1 MAQVSIPPLLS
12 PATMSRRAPLSTLPN
27 AINSPY
33 HGVGTG
39 KRQRP
44 QREVTYG
51 QPPPIK
57 KQIVEVTVKTP
68 VRHSHQESRIARKQA
83 LRARGGVG
91 GSPTAFH
98 NAAADPRQHHHH
110 HHHQQ
115 QQQAQR
121 KVAGRHGD
129 AQTNLDNVRAWQRH
143 YKKAFP
149 TYVFYFESIP
159 DDVAAKCQKQ
169 INVLGAVCLDL
180 FS

>member
-1 MAQVSIPPLLS
+1 MAQVSVPPLLS

-68 VRHSHQESRIARKQA
+68 VRHSHQESRVPPGRKQV
-83 LRARGGVG
+83 LRARGGAG
-91 GSPTAFH
+91 GSPTAF
-98 NAAADPRQHHHH
+98 N
-110 HHHQQ
+110 
-115 QQQAQR
+115 
-121 KVAGRHGD
+121 
-129 AQTNLDNVRAWQRH
+129 
-143 YKKAFP
+143 
-149 TYVFYFESIP
+149 
-159 DDVAAKCQKQ
+159 
-169 INVLGAVCLDL
+169 
-180 FS
+180 